1 MRHEWRNLS
10 REQQHDYI
18 NAAQCLQHTPSKL
31 HTGMSLYD
39 DFPFLHDVVG
49 DYGMYRHFSISCQLT
64 VFYAAHETAA
74 FLTWH
79 RYFIHLYEVTLK
91 ERCGYTG
98 PLP

>member
-10 REQQHDYI
+10 MEQQHDYI
-18 NAAQCLQHTPSKL
+18 NAAQCLQHIPSKL

-49 DYGMYRHFSISCQLT
+49 DYGMYRHFSISCQLI
-64 VFYAAHETAA
+64 VFYVAHETAA

-79 RYFIHLYEVTLK
+79 RYFIHLYEVMLK
-91 ERCGYTG
+91 EKCGYTG